1 MKLSSWPRRG
11 ARQSPWGVGSGTAG
25 EWQDIG
31 QRYEIHLKD
40 GMGTVRTFGWT
51 EDIAVA
57 KKMKAIIDANPV
69 WTFLRCRDRALKKDV
84 GL

>member
-11 ARQSPWGVGSGTAG
+11 ARQSPWGGGASRAG
-25 EWQDIG
+25 EWHDKG

-51 EDIAVA
+51 EDIATA

-69 WTFLRCRDRALKKDV
+69 WTFVRCRDRALKKDIR
-84 GL
+84 L